1 MSPILRDYQTNS
13 VSEIRAAFTEG
24 HRAVCYVAPT
34 GSGKTVLFTHIA
46 EGLFRKGRRAW
57 ILCHRRE
64 LLAQTSAALAKF
76 GVPHGMVSPQY
87 PSDYAQPIQVA
98 SIQTI
103 INAKRQEGLEA
114 PHLIIADECHHAVSK
129 TWAAVIG
136 LHPGAKLLGVTAT
149 PMRLDGVGLRQVFDA
164 MVLGPTVQ
172 GLIDGGHLAKVRCY
186 APAPLVDLSGV
197 KTVLGD
203 YALGELEN
211 RVNRKAVTGDAIGH
225 YRTHVKGAPAI
236 AFCVSVA
243 HAHAVAEEFRTAGYR
258 AAAVDGGMND
268 ADRKARIGGL
278 ADGAVQ
284 VLTSC
289 ELVSEGLDIPIV
301 TAALLLR
308 PTQSLGMHRQQ
319 IGRILRPAPGKE
331 YAIVMDHVGNLERHG
346 LPTEEI
352 EWTLDGKQKRAK
364 PMPLKQ
370 CPACYVS
377 VAVHVA
383 ACPACGF
390 VWPVKSKPREVEQI
404 AGELVEVTVSA
415 KLAASADRKA
425 RIAAARSYA
434 ELAKLAVEFKY
445 APGWAWH
452 VWNARGGR
460 NRPAFASKNS
470 RLTMGQY

>member
-1 MSPILRDYQTNS
+1 MSPILRDYQSKN
-13 VSEIRAAFTEG
+13 VSDIRAAFAQG

-64 LLAQTSAALAKF
+64 LLTQTSAALTKF
-76 GVPHGMVSPQY
+76 NVPHGMVSPQY

-103 INAKRQEGLEA
+103 INAKRQEGLQA

-149 PMRLDGVGLRQVFDA
+149 PMRLDSVGLQRVFDA

-172 GLIDGGHLAKVRCY
+172 GLIDAGHLAKVRCY
-186 APAPLVDLSGV
+186 APAPVVDLSGV

-211 RVNRKAVTGDAIGH
+211 RVNRKVVTGDAIEH

-243 HAHAVAEEFRTAGYR
+243 HAHAVAAEFRAAGYR
-258 AAAVDGGMND
+258 AAAVDGTMND

-278 ADGAVQ
+278 ADGTVQ

-319 IGRILRPAPGKE
+319 IGRILRPAPGKD
-331 YAIVMDHVGNLERHG
+331 YAIVMDHVGNLGRHG

-352 EWTLDGKQKRAK
+352 AWTLDGKQKRAK

-370 CPACYVS
+370 CPKCFVS
-377 VAVHVA
+377 VAVHVM
-383 ACPACGF
+383 ACPACSF

-404 AGELVEVTVSA
+404 AGELVEITASA

-425 RIAAARSYA
+425 RIGRARSLG
-434 ELAKLAVEFKY
+434 ELQALGVEFKY

-452 VWNARGGR
+452 VWSARTGGR
-460 NRPAFASKNS
+460 HANFRGRASS
-470 RLTMGQY
+470 AYPP